1 MNFFKKHRRFT
12 NILCSAL
19 VVSMLLP
26 GVVSSAAKMESLHQP
41 KKMTLGEKIEQT
53 SFLNEKSKKI
63 ELDFSG
69 DDYTLL
75 TFWASWCP
83 DCREEFEHIPYLA
96 EVLEEYDNVRWYLV
110 DLVDHEWETVKS
122 GKAYVDKMGID
133 VPVLYDDK
141 RALTNEL
148 KVAEIPT
155 MVVLDPDGKP
165 IVSAPGVIKT
175 KSKLRAFI
183 DYAVEGGDQAVLGY
197 LQEEVMKEEKISSQ
211 ERAMLA
217 DYASQRGHMDI
228 LREQAQWLR
237 DHKMTTGH
245 LGGDLAM
252 YSALSPHKGFEVET
266 MELGKGIL
274 NRYFEGDKL
283 TGKLSVGEIDLSV
296 IKNVGGDKKYQKAL
310 SVVENAYISDKF
322 PLYYTTYS
330 NGKYSKSRID
340 TAESL
345 MAVYHLA
352 EQGKVSKKTLNWLDK
367 AVSGNGLAPAYDKD
381 GKAINTKKGS
391 QPALYALSAMIGL
404 ESGDM
409 DLFTHSMYMLEDLR
423 TFGGSSDGKFKCSS
437 DKVFHHVMPLMLYAE
452 MEVKGL

>member
-1 MNFFKKHRRFT
+1 MNFFKKHRRLT
-12 NILCSAL
+12 SILCS
-19 VVSMLLP
+19 VVAVTMMLP
-26 GVVSSAAKMESLHQP
+26 GIASSAAKMESLNQP
-41 KKMTLGEKIEQT
+41 RKMTLGEKIEQT
-53 SFLNEKSKKI
+53 TFLNEKGKKI

-83 DCREEFEHIPYLA
+83 DCQEEFKHIPYLE
-96 EVLEEYDNVRWYLV
+96 EVLDEYDNVRWYLV
-110 DLVDHEWETVKS
+110 DLVDNDWETIKS
-122 GKAYVDKMGID
+122 GKAYVDKMGIE
-133 VPVLYDDK
+133 VPVLYDNK
-141 RALTNEL
+141 RALTNDL

-155 MVVLDPDGKP
+155 MIILDPDGKP
-165 IVSAPGVIKT
+165 IVSEPGVIKT

-183 DYAVEGGDQAVLGY
+183 DYAIEGGDQDVLEY
-197 LQEEVMKEEKISSQ
+197 IQEELLKEEKLSSQ
-211 ERAMLA
+211 ERALLA
-217 DYASQRGHMDI
+217 DYASQRGNLNL

-237 DHKMTTGH
+237 EHDMTTGH

-252 YSALSPHKGFEVET
+252 YSALSPHRGFEVET
-266 MELGKGIL
+266 MNLKEQILGEYFKGD
-274 NRYFEGDKL
+274 NL
-283 TGKLSVGEIDLSV
+283 TGKLSVGEIDLSA
-296 IKNVGGDKKYQKAL
+296 IKNVGGEKKYKKAL
-310 SVVENAYISDKF
+310 DVVEGAYISDKF

-367 AVSGNGLAPAYDKD
+367 AVSGSGLSAAYDKN
-381 GKAINTKKGS
+381 GKAVKAQKGS

-409 DLFTHSMYMLEDLR
+409 DLFTHSMYMLEDLH
-423 TFGGSSDGKFKCSS
+423 TFGGSSNGKFKCSS
-437 DKVFHHVMPLMLYAE
+437 NKVFHHVMPLMLYAE
-452 MEVKGL
+452 MEAKGL